1 MGIFTAVAAL
11 FGKTASPGKE
21 RQSDGG
27 PDGNGSAKKATV
39 LVIDDD
45 PSFLDTMRS
54 VLANEGYNVLTS
66 SNGAKGLDMIRYT
79 PRDIGAVLLDFNM
92 PRFNG
97 AETLQFL
104 RQLSPAAKVLAVSG
118 VKSDEL
124 PSDFRDGVE
133 RFIPKPFSN
142 AELLKTLDEVLQDQ
156 RTTQSPA

>member
-1 MGIFTAVAAL
+1 MGIFRAAAAL
-11 FGKTASPGKE
+11 LGKTSSQGKE
-21 RQSDGG
+21 HQSDAGH
-27 PDGNGSAKKATV
+27 DGNGSAKKGTV

-54 VLANEGYNVLTS
+54 VLANEGYTVLTS
-66 SNGAKGLDMIRYT
+66 STGAKGLDMVRYA

-104 RQLSPAAKVLAVSG
+104 RQLSPSAKVLAVSG

-133 RFIPKPFSN
+133 RFIPKPFTN

-156 RTTQSPA
+156 RTARSPA